1 MRGDSKLARRAV
13 VAGLAG
19 GLGLGVMAAP
29 AGATPG
35 QTQTFNLH
43 GSEAYDQSVIDF
55 LPIDAPPGISLPST
69 CWFPSNDAFM
79 AVSGN
84 MILHETTNKTGD
96 WFTSTFTGDAA
107 VYPIVFA
114 SPGVP
119 QLDAN
124 DNDVVDTSGTP
135 AATGHMTI
143 WDGGADNNKNGV
155 NHATLHFNGTDSS
168 GNPVSMFGHFQF
180 AMNAAGTP
188 TGMVASLSC

>member
-1 MRGDSKLARRAV
+1 LKGIKLVGGTALATL
-13 VAGLAG
+13 GL
-19 GLGLGVMAAP
+19 LGLGAVP
-29 AGATPG
+29 AFASA

-79 AVSGN
+79 SVSGN

-96 WFTSTFTGDAA
+96 WFTTTFTGVAA

-119 QLDAN
+119 QLDEN
-124 DNDVVDTSGTP
+124 GDDVLDTSGTP

-155 NHATLHFNGTDSS
+155 HHATLHFNGTDSS

-180 AMNAAGTP
+180 ATNAAGTP
-188 TGMVASLSC
+188 TSMIASLSC